1 MLFRSRR
8 SPCVTISDEEPGDDL
23 DLFCVPNHYAEN
35 LEKVFIPQE
44 LILDRTEKLAQD
56 VVGDMGGHHIVAL
69 RVLKVGYTFFVDLLD
84 YVKALNRNS
93 DRFIPMTVDFIRLD
107 FLRATVMTSQKVPS
121 KSLVEIISQL

>member
-1 MLFRSRR
+1 MARR
-8 SPCVTISDEEPGDDL
+8 SPCVTLSDEEPGDDL

-107 FLRATVMTSQKVPS
+107 FLRATVMTSQPVT
-121 KSLVEIISQL
+121 